1 MSAASETAGGPSQQQ
16 QPRSRASGMFRALS
30 HRNYR
35 LFWAGAAL
43 SNTGTWMQTV
53 AQGWLVLELTDSP
66 FLLGVDNFMATAPG
80 LVLTLL
86 GGVFADTVDRKKLLV
101 YTQIGAGLSA
111 LVLGTLIAAGLVQ
124 WWMILALSFFTGSC
138 LALASPSFQAITID
152 LVGREDLGNA
162 IALNSTQFQLSR
174 VIGPTLA
181 GVTIGVVGLA
191 GCFFVNSISYVA
203 VVAALMLVRFDDD
216 GDGHTHARA
225 RPKKIKRYIWREL
238 LEGFRY
244 ALGRPRVSLLLLIS
258 AWTSLFGGPYLS
270 LMPLFARDVMGFG
283 ESGLALM
290 MGTAGAGAFCGA
302 LLLAFLGNFQREGLF
317 VLGGA
322 MLFGICLIGFALS
335 TSLPLSLASL
345 FGVGFSITSSVALS
359 NTLLQQLVTDE
370 MRGRVLSMFVL
381 SFLGTIPFGSFFAG
395 AAAAR
400 FGAPRTLAAGGLA
413 IVAFITVVF
422 FKGKRLRQL
431 EPQRR

>member
-1 MSAASETAGGPSQQQ
+1 MPVVESPSGPTRES
-16 QPRSRASGMFRALS
+16 SRASEMFRALA

-35 LFWAGAAL
+35 LFWTGAVF
-43 SNTGTWMQTV
+43 SNIGTWMQTV
-53 AQGWLVLELTDSP
+53 AQGWLMLELTNSP

-80 LVLTLL
+80 LLFTLL
-86 GGVFADTVDRKKLLV
+86 GGVFADLVDRKKLLI

-111 LVLGTLIAAGLVQ
+111 LVLGTLIVTGVVH

-181 GVTIGVVGLA
+181 GLTISAVGLA
-191 GCFFVNSISYVA
+191 GCFFVNGISYVA
-203 VVAALMLVRFDDD
+203 VVGALMLVRFDDQD
-216 GDGHTHARA
+216 SIAKV
-225 RPKKIKRYIWREL
+225 RPAKSKGYIWREL
-238 LEGFRY
+238 IDGFRY
-244 ALGRPRVSLLLLIS
+244 VLRRPRVSMLLLITGF
-258 AWTSLFGGPYLS
+258 TSLFGAPYVTM
-270 LMPLFARDVMGFG
+270 MPLFARDVMGFD

-290 MGTAGAGAFCGA
+290 MGAAGAGAFSGA
-302 LLLAFLGNFQREGLF
+302 LMLAFLGDFNRKGLL

-322 MLFGICLIGFALS
+322 MAFGICLVGFALS
-335 TSLPLSLASL
+335 TYLPLTLGML
-345 FGVGFSITSSVALS
+345 FGVGFSITSSVAMS
-359 NTLLQQLVTDE
+359 NVLLQQLVTDE

-381 SFLGTIPFGSFFAG
+381 SFLGTVPFGSFFAG
-395 AAAAR
+395 AAAGR
-400 FGAPRTLAAGGLA
+400 FGAPRTLATGGL
-413 IVAFITVVF
+413 IIIIFVTILF

-431 EPQRR
+431 

>member
-1 MSAASETAGGPSQQQ
+1 
-16 QPRSRASGMFRALS
+16 MFRALS

-66 FLLGVDNFMATAPG
+66 FLLGVDHFMATAPG

-86 GGVFADTVDRKKLLV
+86 GGVFADLVDRKKLLV

-111 LVLGTLIAAGLVQ
+111 LVLGTLVATELVH

-174 VIGPTLA
+174 VIGPALA
-181 GVTIGVVGLA
+181 GATISAIGLA
-191 GCFFVNSISYVA
+191 GCFFANGISYVA
-203 VVAALMLVRFDDD
+203 VVAALMLVRFDGGGGDD
-216 GDGHTHARA
+216 YHPAEVKA
-225 RPKKIKRYIWREL
+225 KKTKRYIWREL

-244 ALGRPRVSLLLLIS
+244 VLGRPRVSMLLLIS
-258 AWTSLFGGPYLS
+258 AWTSLFGGPYIS

-283 ESGLALM
+283 ERGLALM

-302 LLLAFLGNFQREGLF
+302 LLLAFLGNFHRQGLF

-322 MLFGICLIGFALS
+322 MLFGICLVGFALS
-335 TSLPLSLASL
+335 TSLPVSLALL

-395 AAAAR
+395 VAAAR

-413 IVAFITVVF
+413 IVVFIAVIF
-422 FKGKRLRQL
+422 FKGKRLRRL
-431 EPQRR
+431 EPRERR